1 MTEGGARSPAD
12 GDQRLVGA
20 FDVLLQPV
28 VYDSRKGARSDA
40 IESDDR
46 FLRELDETLR
56 GLQDP
61 STLFVTVSTKLG
73 RHLGLQ
79 RCVFCDIDAERDE
92 IVIHPG
98 YETDAPS
105 IAGTSPLDTFGTDAK
120 EWILAGRIIVTTDTM
135 TDPRTKD
142 RYESA
147 YAPLRMRATA
157 AVPLLRSGVCV
168 GALAVA
174 CSTPRNWTA
183 RDLAV
188 LHAVATK
195 TWLYIDITERF
206 AGEQAL
212 RENEA
217 RYRRLFHDSP
227 TALCEQDFSLV
238 KAYLDE
244 LAASGVTDL
253 PAHLRSHPEVVAAA
267 AERVRFTEVNDATL
281 AMYEAENREEILAN
295 WPKLFGREMV
305 QVFVEEL
312 CFLLEG
318 KGSLFTAR
326 TATRTLKGRKNEI
339 AFRLTVLPGSEQ
351 TWSKLVASIF
361 DMTAYHEAEREL
373 HAALREKE
381 VLLKEVH
388 HRVKNNLQVISSL
401 LNLQARYVEDEATRA
416 VFASS
421 QSRVQSIA
429 MVHEK
434 LHHSRELSHVKLGE
448 YLKTLVG
455 ELLSAHSAA
464 ERGITSIIDV
474 ADLNL
479 SVDVAIPCGL
489 IVNELV
495 TNALK
500 HAFRER
506 SSGTVTVRAKRVGVP
521 PRIEL
526 SVADDGAG
534 LPQREG
540 TEPPATLGLDLVFTF
555 AEQLGAELEI
565 ARSGGT
571 TFVLRFQGEDA

>member
-1 MTEGGARSPAD
+1 MTDDGARSPD
-12 GDQRLVGA
+12 DRDRRLA
-20 FDVLLQPV
+20 TPFDVLLQPV
-28 VYDSRKGARSDA
+28 VYDSREGARSDA
-40 IESDDR
+40 VESDDR
-46 FLRELDETLR
+46 FLHQIDETLR
-56 GLQDP
+56 ALADRP
-61 STLFVTVSTKLG
+61 TLFVTISAKLG

-79 RCVFCDIDAERDE
+79 RCVFCDIAAERDE
-92 IVIHPG
+92 IVVHPG

-105 IAGTSPLDTFGTDAK
+105 IAGAGPLDNFGAEAK
-120 EWILAGRIIVTTDTM
+120 AWVLAGRIIVTTDTM
-135 TDPRTKD
+135 TDPRTRD
-142 RYESA
+142 RYETA
-147 YAPLRMRATA
+147 YLPLRMRSTV
-157 AVPLLRSGVCV
+157 AVPLMRSGVCV

-174 CSTPRNWTA
+174 SSTPRNWTA
-183 RDLAV
+183 RELAV

-195 TWLYIDITERF
+195 TWLSIDITER
-206 AGEQAL
+206 AAAEQIL
-212 RENEA
+212 RDNEA

-238 KAYLDE
+238 RAYLDE
-244 LAASGVTDL
+244 LSASGIADL
-253 PAHLRSHPEVVAAA
+253 PSHLRSHPEVVAAA
-267 AERVRFTEVNDATL
+267 ARRVRFTEVNDATL
-281 AMYEAENREEILAN
+281 AMYEAESREEILAN
-295 WPKLFGREMV
+295 WPTLFGREMV

-339 AFRLTVLPGSEQ
+339 AFRLTVLPGSER

-361 DMTAYHEAEREL
+361 DMTAYHEAERKL

-381 VLLKEVH
+381 VLLREVH

-401 LNLQARYVEDEATRA
+401 LNLQAQYVQDEATRA
-416 VFASS
+416 AFASS

-434 LHHSRELSHVKLGE
+434 LHHSRELSQVKLDE

-455 ELLSAHSAA
+455 ELLVAHSAA
-464 ERGITSIIDV
+464 ERGITSVVDV
-474 ADLNL
+474 DDLNL

-506 SSGTVTVRAKRVGVP
+506 SSGTVVVRATRVGAP

-526 SVADDGAG
+526 SVADDGSG
-534 LPQREG
+534 LPMRDDARA
-540 TEPPATLGLDLVFTF
+540 PATLGLDLVFTF
-555 AEQLGAELEI
+555 AEQLGAEVKI
-565 ARSGGT
+565 ARNNGT
-571 TFVLRFQGEDA
+571 TFVLRFREEAA